1 MKHFKVYLKQLCGLF
16 DPVIACTFEN
26 ALQYITYLKLLYNVQ
41 GVPRNMSG
49 AR

>member
-1 MKHFKVYLKQLCGLF
+1 MKHFIVYLKQLCGLF

-41 GVPRNMSG
+41 GVPRNMTV